1 VRPGWLVVL
10 AGAALSAIS
19 PEAQGDP
26 LPPWVEPGDVPIA
39 EWVRSVSP
47 LKDGIAVYQAPG
59 RLDARRGSIALGT
72 RLPLFAT
79 SRAPGC
85 RGRWLNVG
93 PLAWACSDVAQLSP
107 DPVSPRELA
116 TKDPSTDGMPHAY
129 YFAGREGAYG
139 YPSLKDAIDDSPD
152 TELERGWAIAAVEQA
167 SAHGQKWARS
177 RQGRWFALNEL
188 GAARPSAFHGEDVV
202 GGQLDVAWVV
212 APRANVYSAL
222 NGKVTGAR
230 TRFESLHVRES
241 KKGRAGEMLR
251 VSKDGE
257 PEAWVRARDV
267 SRATAAPPPAEVGG
281 GASKER
287 WIDVDLAE
295 QVLTAYEG
303 ATPVF
308 ATLVSTGRGGQGTK
322 TATRKGVHRI
332 WVKIF
337 TTKMDNLE
345 DEEAEHHYRIE
356 DVPWVQF
363 FDKGIGLHAA
373 FWHRDFGHVHSHGCV
388 NLSPLDAHR
397 LFGWTGPK
405 LPAGWSAA
413 YPHAYDPGT
422 VVRVR

>member
-1 VRPGWLVVL
+1 MRPRWLVVL
-10 AGAALSAIS
+10 AGAALSAIA
-19 PEAQGDP
+19 PPAQGDA
-26 LPPWVEPGDVPIA
+26 LPPWVAPGDVPVA
-39 EWVRSVSP
+39 EWVRSVAP

-79 SRAPGC
+79 ARAAGC
-85 RGRWLNVG
+85 AGRWLNVG

-116 TKDPSTDGMPHAY
+116 TKDPTADGMPHAY
-129 YFAGREGAYG
+129 YFAGSEGAYG
-139 YPSLKDAIDDSPD
+139 FPSLKDAVDDAPD
-152 TELERGWAIAAVEQA
+152 TELEKGWAIAVVEQA
-167 SAHGQKWARS
+167 TAHGQRWGRS
-177 RQGRWFALNEL
+177 RQGRWFSLQEL
-188 GAARPSAFHGEDVV
+188 GAARPSAFHGEDIA

-212 APRANVYSAL
+212 VPRANVYSAL
-222 NGKVTGAR
+222 NGKVSGVR
-230 TRFESLHVRES
+230 TRFEALHVREA

-257 PEAWVRARDV
+257 PEAWLRARDV

-281 GASKER
+281 AASKER

-295 QVLTAYEG
+295 QVLVAYEG
-303 ATPVF
+303 VTPVF

-345 DEEAEHHYRIE
+345 DEDAEHHYRIE

-388 NLSPLDAHR
+388 NLAPLDAHR

-422 VVRVR
+422 AVRVR